1 MYIIVG
7 IKVAHGG
14 VVSLSHRHG
23 KKAGADVGPLGL
35 SALGVPLDGNI
46 SLSAN
51 AKEAVAQFGYHP
63 EDFIF
68 AYRLRKCN
76 FTRQEVGLQ
85 PKFYTKGATMHHI
98 DTDDAGTEVENG
110 SIEDTTASTQ
120 FALSSEGLFEQD
132 VNAKMLKLRND
143 CVRSASDEG
152 GCSCIVVTLAQT
164 KK

>member
-1 MYIIVG
+1 
-7 IKVAHGG
+7 
-14 VVSLSHRHG
+14 
-23 KKAGADVGPLGL
+23 
-35 SALGVPLDGNI
+35 
-46 SLSAN
+46 
-51 AKEAVAQFGYHP
+51 
-63 EDFIF
+63 
-68 AYRLRKCN
+68 
-76 FTRQEVGLQ
+76 
-85 PKFYTKGATMHHI
+85 MHHI